1 MPSGK
6 VKTTT
11 KEDSHRSAHPTLAW
25 LCQPRSLT
33 LGWNEKVKTTNKEG
47 HRVWLRQTYAYA

>member
-25 LCQPRSLT
+25 LRQPRSLT
-33 LGWNEKVKTTNKEG
+33 SGKVKTTNKEG